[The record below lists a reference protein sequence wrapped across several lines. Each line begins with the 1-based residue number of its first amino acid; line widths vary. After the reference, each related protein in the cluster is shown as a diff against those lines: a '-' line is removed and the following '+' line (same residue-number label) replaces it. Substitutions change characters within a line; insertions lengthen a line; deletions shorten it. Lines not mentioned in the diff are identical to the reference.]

1 VAVVEAV
8 AAAAAGAGSPSG
20 TNLSTPEDAVE
31 VPYTELS
38 ADTLRNLIEDFVT
51 RDGTDYGLVEKTLDQ
66 KVAALRRQLE
76 SGHAKIFFERH
87 SETINI
93 VVAEGA

>member
-1 VAVVEAV
+1 
-8 AAAAAGAGSPSG
+8 
-20 TNLSTPEDAVE
+20 LSAPEDAVE

-38 ADTLRNLIEDFVT
+38 ADALRNLIEDFVT

-93 VVAEGA
+93 VVADGA